1 MQRLK
6 VDDDVDL
13 LFEQVIQ
20 NERLLNVEETSDQ
33 VVVELAEINA
43 K

>member
-1 MQRLK
+1 MQRLVQRLK

-33 VVVELAEINA
+33 VVGNG
-43 K
+43 